1 MLKERPILFSTPMVR
16 SIEAEIKD
24 QTRRIIKEQPKAGQQ
39 YGKAT
44 DIHGNEHWVLGC
56 PGSNEVEIIN
66 CPFGKAG
73 DLLWVRE
80 TWLNINSI
88 FEQPAYVYKSD
99 NPNWI
104 MASGEHW
111 KPSIHMPKKAARIW
125 LEVIDVRIEQLNS
138 ISSTDARRE
147 GICIDPETGAKY
159 INYMGGLPTYSE
171 RTSFQTLWESINGE
185 KSWKDNPWVW
195 VIEFKVIQKP

>member
-1 MLKERPILFSTPMVR
+1 MKKERPILFSTPMVR
-16 SIEAEIKD
+16 SILHEIKD

-80 TWLNINSI
+80 TFGIGDSGTFYYKANTNYPNNIC
-88 FEQPAYVYKSD
+88 K
-99 NPNWI
+99 
-104 MASGEHW
+104 W

-125 LEVIDVRIEQLNS
+125 LKVIDVRIEQLNS

-171 RTSFQTLWESINGE
+171 RTSFQTLWESING
-185 KSWKDNPWVW
+185 KNSWKENPWVW
-195 VIEFKVIQKP
+195 VVEFKVIEKP